1 MRRILVLMIVILLL
15 CAPTTF
21 ASEIEFEEGLN
32 SFFGF
37 MPAGFDFEHAKK
49 AVFFSVSKRANR

>member
-1 MRRILVLMIVILLL
+1 MRRILPLMIAILPL
-15 CAPTTF
+15 CAPATF

-37 MPAGFDFEHAKK
+37 MPAGFDFEHARPKISHK
-49 AVFFSVSKRANR
+49 ILGSGQ